1 MIYVKSFLV
10 GVAALIVTALIVG
23 AFFLA
28 APVMAL
34 MKHQAEGGVDFY
46 VNRPFIPAW
55 AILIVAAI
63 IFATAFYW
71 SFKRSKA
78 RQ

>member
-1 MIYVKSFLV
+1 MIYVKSFLI
-10 GVAALIVTALIVG
+10 GVAALIVVALVIG

-28 APVMAL
+28 APIIGL
-34 MKHQAEGGVDFY
+34 MSHQAEGGVGIY
-46 VNRPFIPAW
+46 VLGPFIPAW
-55 AILIVAAI
+55 AILTSAAV